1 MFAAWIEPHGLHF
14 SQLAL
19 PVMASYETLLT
30 DLSESGVFTLTMN
43 RPQKK
48 NAISETMWDELDDL
62 FKKLRHDASVRV
74 VVITGAGDGFC
85 SGADLSD
92 GERESRPHQLAAM
105 RSISDI
111 VMSLHGL
118 PQPTIAKVNGVAAG
132 AGCNMALACDLI
144 VASERARFSEIFAK
158 RGLSVDFGGSWSLPR
173 LIGIHKAK
181 ELAFFADII
190 DAAEAERLGLV
201 NRVVPIDQL
210 HTFVDDW
217 ANRLCQSAPIA
228 LAQTK
233 SLLNRSIGPSMS
245 DALDAEGAAQTVN
258 FATRDTVEALLA
270 FREKRDPEFLGR

>member
-1 MFAAWIEPHGLHF
+1 MLAAWIEPHGLHF
-14 SQLAL
+14 SQLASD
-19 PVMASYETLLT
+19 VMATYETLLT

-48 NAISETMWDELDDL
+48 NAISEVMWDELDDL
-62 FKKLRHDASVRV
+62 FKKLRHDTSVRV

-92 GERESRPHQLAAM
+92 GGRDSRPHQLAAM

-190 DAAEAERLGLV
+190 DATEAERLGLV
-201 NRVVPIDQL
+201 NRVVPVDEL
-210 HTFVDDW
+210 DGFVADW
-217 ANRLCQSAPIA
+217 ASRLCQSAPIA

-258 FATRDTVEALLA
+258 FATQDTVEALLA
-270 FREKRDPEFLGR
+270 FREKRDPKFSGR

>member
-1 MFAAWIEPHGLHF
+1 
-14 SQLAL
+14 
-19 PVMASYETLLT
+19 MASYETLLT

-43 RPQKK
+43 RPKKK
-48 NAISETMWDELDDL
+48 NAISEVMWNELDDL
-62 FKKLRHDASVRV
+62 FKKLRHDTSVRV

-92 GERESRPHQLAAM
+92 GGRDSRPHQLAAM

-144 VASERARFSEIFAK
+144 VASDRARFSEIFAK

-190 DAAEAERLGLV
+190 DAAEAERFGLV
-201 NRVVPIDQL
+201 NRVVPADEL
-210 HTFVDDW
+210 EEFVSEW
-217 ANRLCQSAPIA
+217 ASRLCQSAPIA

-258 FATRDTVEALLA
+258 FATEDTVEALLA
-270 FREKRDPEFLGR
+270 FREKRDPEFFGR